1 MSQKKSI
8 ASDAF
13 GEKMTDVINNAALA
27 LMISIGHQT
36 GLFGIMVDLPPSTCE
51 ELAVAAKV
59 HERYL
64 REWLAAMVSGKIIE
78 YDPVEQKYNLPLSHA
93 AWLTSKAGADNFA
106 RIAQVVAMLGEV
118 EQELVRCFQHGGGV
132 PYEKFVRFHDVMEET
147 SRESEQCVNVIQVID
162 DISGLSQQLYDGIQV
177 AEFGCGSGNFLLCMA
192 RKFPR
197 TSFTGYDFS
206 AEAIAKARLKA
217 RQEEVEN
224 IRFEVQDISK
234 LTVHDEYDFIIALS
248 VVHDVAD
255 PEAVLGN
262 TARALK
268 EDGVFLMEEAAVSS
282 HLEKNV
288 AIPLAP
294 LFYTSSCMHCV
305 TVSLAL
311 NGEGLGCMWGKEDVL
326 QRLNKA
332 NFSNVE
338 VKQAE
343 LDTFHY
349 YYVAR
354 QGQ

>member
-1 MSQKKSI
+1 M
-8 ASDAF
+8 
-13 GEKMTDVINNAALA
+13 
-27 LMISIGHQT
+27 
-36 GLFGIMVDLPPSTCE
+36 
-51 ELAVAAKV
+51 
-59 HERYL
+59 
-64 REWLAAMVSGKIIE
+64 
-78 YDPVEQKYNLPLSHA
+78 
-93 AWLTSKAGADNFA
+93 
-106 RIAQVVAMLGEV
+106 
-118 EQELVRCFQHGGGV
+118 
-132 PYEKFVRFHDVMEET
+132 
-147 SRESEQCVNVIQVID
+147 
-162 DISGLSQQLYDGIQV
+162 
-177 AEFGCGSGNFLLCMA
+177 
-192 RKFPR
+192 
-197 TSFTGYDFS
+197 
-206 AEAIAKARLKA
+206 KA

-268 EDGVFLMEEAAVSS
+268 EDGVFLMEEGAVSS

-288 AIPLAP
+288 GIPLAP